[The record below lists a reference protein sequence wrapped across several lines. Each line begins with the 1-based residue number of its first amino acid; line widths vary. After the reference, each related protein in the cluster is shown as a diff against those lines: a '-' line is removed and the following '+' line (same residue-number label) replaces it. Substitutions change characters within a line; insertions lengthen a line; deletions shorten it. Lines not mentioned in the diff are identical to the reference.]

1 MAVLIVWYMNGQ
13 AKKAKLRGEHFTP
26 PEGGVR
32 RHEGKAPGAAV
43 SFIPLAAVILLFNV
57 TEIGIVACLLIG
69 IVLSLVLFY
78 RSIPWK
84 ELLPAVNQ
92 AATTS
97 VTVII
102 NTATIVGFG
111 AVAKITPFYVWAVD
125 LLEQSTANPYVVA
138 AVGSNL
144 FACIL
149 GSSSGGLTLM
159 YTSLKDV
166 FLAYAAQGFN
176 LEFIHRLCSLGSGG
190 LDSMPWNG
198 SIVSVFGIC
207 HTTHKASYKY
217 NFVTCAVIPV
227 LCTFLIALP
236 ICIWLG

>member
-1 MAVLIVWYMNGQ
+1 M
-13 AKKAKLRGEHFTP
+13 
-26 PEGGVR
+26 
-32 RHEGKAPGAAV
+32 
-43 SFIPLAAVILLFNV
+43 
-57 TEIGIVACLLIG
+57 
-69 IVLSLVLFY
+69 
-78 RSIPWK
+78 
-84 ELLPAVNQ
+84 
-92 AATTS
+92 
-97 VTVII
+97 
-102 NTATIVGFG
+102 
-111 AVAKITPFYVWAVD
+111 
-125 LLEQSTANPYVVA
+125 
-138 AVGSNL
+138 GSNI

-159 YTSLKDV
+159 YTSLKEI
-166 FLAYAAQGFN
+166 FL
-176 LEFIHRLCSLGSGG
+176 SLRGAGVQPGVYPPAVLAWLRG

>member
-1 MAVLIVWYMNGQ
+1 M
-13 AKKAKLRGEHFTP
+13 
-26 PEGGVR
+26 
-32 RHEGKAPGAAV
+32 
-43 SFIPLAAVILLFNV
+43 
-57 TEIGIVACLLIG
+57 
-69 IVLSLVLFY
+69 
-78 RSIPWK
+78 
-84 ELLPAVNQ
+84 ELLEA
-92 AATTS
+92 
-97 VTVII
+97 
-102 NTATIVGFG
+102 
-111 AVAKITPFYVWAVD
+111 
-125 LLEQSTANPYVVA
+125 STANPYVVA
-138 AVGSNL
+138 AVGSNI

-159 YTSLKDV
+159 YTSLKDI
-166 FLAYAAQGFN
+166 FLSYAGQGYS